1 MYPQDLSIHDFSYE
15 LPDDRIAAFPLEE
28 RDRSKL
34 LHYNRGTIKDYHFFN
49 LPDLL
54 EPNDL
59 LVFNQTRV
67 VQARMLFKNSSGARI
82 EVFCLE
88 PLNKPDMVQAMLQQ
102 GEAEWLCMVGR
113 ANKWRETEV
122 LIAEDTASGIRLTI
136 SKRAKDAEGFIIHFS
151 WQPKERCFAEIL
163 EFFGRVPLPPYIKRE
178 PVEGDSERYQTVYAS
193 EDGSVAAPTAG
204 LHFTDTVLDALK
216 SRNIE
221 SAKLTLHVGAG
232 TFKPVKAERMV
243 DHAMHEEKVIVG
255 IDVIQQL
262 SASTGRVI
270 AVGTTSLRSLESL
283 YWTAL
288 RLKNEPDSEWSIQVR
303 QWEPYD
309 SKYTLE
315 PFQKLMEW
323 LSFGMQQR
331 GLISLCGTTGLLIAP
346 GYDLKVAKGLITNF
360 HQPNSTLLLL
370 VASVIGDDWK
380 KVYTHALENEYRFLS
395 FGDASLLIKNPSE

>member
-1 MYPQDLSIHDFSYE
+1 MRPQELSINDFTYE
-15 LPDDRIAAFPLEE
+15 LPHERIAAFPLEE

-34 LHYNRGTIKDYHFFN
+34 MHYNGGTIKDYHFFN

-67 VQARMLFKNSSGARI
+67 VQARMLFKTSSGARI

-88 PLNKPDMVQAMLQQ
+88 PYIKPDMVQAMLQQ

-113 ANKWRETEV
+113 ANKWRETEE
-122 LIAEDTASGIRLTI
+122 LIAEDAASGIRLTI
-136 SKRAKDAEGFIIHFS
+136 SKRAKDAEEFAIHFS

-163 EFFGRVPLPPYIKRE
+163 EFFGKVPLPPYIKRE

-232 TFKPVKAERMV
+232 TFKPVKAERMA

-262 SASTGRVI
+262 AASTGRVI

-309 SKYTLE
+309 SKYALE

-323 LSFGMQQR
+323 LNFGMQLR
-331 GLISLCGTTGLLIAP
+331 GLDALSGSTSLLIAP
-346 GYDLKVAKGLITNF
+346 GYDFKVAKGLITNF

-395 FGDASLLIKNPSE
+395 FGDTSLLIKNPSK